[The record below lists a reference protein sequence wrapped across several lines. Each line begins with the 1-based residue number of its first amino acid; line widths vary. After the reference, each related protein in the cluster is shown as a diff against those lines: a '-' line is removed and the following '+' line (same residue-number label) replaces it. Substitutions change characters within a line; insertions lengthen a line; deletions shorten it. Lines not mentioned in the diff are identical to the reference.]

1 MAQVNFPYCPGHQN
15 TDYFKKVYHFTNGY
29 LNHSV
34 EFVDFAFQIFPKID
48 EKPIESSLVRGHS
61 INTWNFRGGVRGG
74 SQRCVTHF
82 FFAFRSTDIKL
93 FEVKSFV
100 SLQDKAS
107 QDTLFIIL
115 FAVQSKLG
123 SKISDQKQQKCHRI
137 CQKKVTYY
145 LNGPLAKY
153 PQSKL

>member
-1 MAQVNFPYCPGHQN
+1 
-15 TDYFKKVYHFTNGY
+15 
-29 LNHSV
+29 
-34 EFVDFAFQIFPKID
+34 
-48 EKPIESSLVRGHS
+48 
-61 INTWNFRGGVRGG
+61 
-74 SQRCVTHF
+74 
-82 FFAFRSTDIKL
+82 
-93 FEVKSFV
+93 VKSFV